1 MHMKLLLL
9 LPLAILTPLL
19 AACGGS
25 DGDPEKPN
33 VVAITTQIGDFAKN
47 VGGDRIDLTVL
58 LKPNQDAHDFD
69 FEPSQL
75 RYIAGADLILRN
87 GLGLDDF
94 LDDALENTDAAV
106 VAVTD
111 GSALRESSHDH
122 DEEEDDEEHEGH
134 GVDPHV
140 WLSVDNARVMV
151 ENVRDALIDLD
162 GNNADYYRDNATR
175 YLSTLDALDRDIQT
189 QVQSIPAACRKLV
202 TNHEVLGYFADA
214 YGFEL
219 VGSVIPSTVTDAQPS
234 AADVADIV
242 RKIRDE
248 DVPAI
253 FAESS
258 ANPAL
263 VQQVARESGI
273 KVVDDLYGDSLGP
286 TSSPGGTYDGMMREN
301 TRKIVEALKA
311 C

>member
-1 MHMKLLLL
+1 VRLLL
-9 LPLAILTPLL
+9 LPFALVMLLL
-19 AACGGS
+19 AGCSGDGGDS
-25 DGDPEKPN
+25 EKPN

-47 VGGDRIDLTVL
+47 IGGDRIDLTVL

-75 RYIAGADLILRN
+75 RDIAGADLILRN

-94 LDDALENTDAAV
+94 LDDALENTDAPV
-106 VAVTD
+106 VVVTE
-111 GSALRESSHDH
+111 GATLREGSHDH
-122 DEEEDDEEHEGH
+122 DEGEDEEEHEGH
-134 GVDPHV
+134 GTDPHV

-162 GNNADYYRDNATR
+162 SANADYYRENATR
-175 YLSTLDALDRDIQT
+175 YLSTLDALDRDIES
-189 QVQSIPAACRKLV
+189 QVQSVPAACRKLV
-202 TNHEVLGYFADA
+202 TNHEVLGYFAEA

-242 RKIRDE
+242 RKIRDQ

-263 VQQVARESGI
+263 VQQVAREANI

-286 TSSPGGTYDGMMREN
+286 ANSAGGTYESMMREN
-301 TRKIVEALKA
+301 TKKIVEALKA

>member
-1 MHMKLLLL
+1 MKLLLL
-9 LPLAILTPLL
+9 PFALLTLFF
-19 AACGGS
+19 AACSGGN
-25 DGDPEKPN
+25 GDSEKPN

-75 RYIAGADLILRN
+75 RGIAGADLILRN

-94 LDDALENTDAAV
+94 LDDALENTDAPV
-106 VAVTD
+106 VVVSEGA
-111 GSALRESSHDH
+111 SLRESSHDH
-122 DEEEDDEEHEGH
+122 DDDEGEEHEGH
-134 GVDPHV
+134 GADPHV
-140 WLSVDNARVMV
+140 WLSVENARVMV
-151 ENVRDALIDLD
+151 ENVRDALIDVD
-162 GNNADYYRDNATR
+162 TANADYYRDNATR
-175 YLSTLDALDRDIQT
+175 YLNTLDALDRDIQT
-189 QVQSIPAACRKLV
+189 LVQSVPTACRKLV
-202 TNHEVLGYFADA
+202 TNHEVLGYFTEA

-248 DVPAI
+248 DVLAI

-263 VQQVARESGI
+263 VQQVAREAGI

-286 TSSPGGTYDGMMREN
+286 ASSPGGTYEGMMREN
-301 TRKIVEALKA
+301 TRKIVEALRN

>member
-1 MHMKLLLL
+1 MRLFL
-9 LPLAILTPLL
+9 LPFALLMLLL
-19 AACGGS
+19 AACSGD
-25 DGDPEKPN
+25 DGDSDKPN

-75 RYIAGADLILRN
+75 RDIAGADLILRN

-94 LDDALENTDAAV
+94 LDDALENTDAP
-106 VAVTD
+106 VAIVSD
-111 GSALRESSHDH
+111 GAALREGSHDH
-122 DEEEDDEEHEGH
+122 EEGDDEEEHEGH
-134 GVDPHV
+134 GTDPHV

-162 GNNADYYRDNATR
+162 SANADYYRDNATR
-175 YLSTLDALDRDIQT
+175 YLGTLDALDRDIQT
-189 QVQSIPAACRKLV
+189 QVQSIPPACRKLV
-202 TNHEVLGYFADA
+202 TNHEVLGYFAEA

-263 VQQVARESGI
+263 VQQVAREAGI

-286 TSSPGGTYDGMMREN
+286 SNSAGGTYEGMMREN
-301 TRKIVEALKA
+301 TRNIVEALKA

>member
-1 MHMKLLLL
+1 M
-9 LPLAILTPLL
+9 AE
-19 AACGGS
+19 AA
-25 DGDPEKPN
+25 P
-33 VVAITTQIGDFAKN
+33 
-47 VGGDRIDLTVL
+47 
-58 LKPNQDAHDFD
+58 
-69 FEPSQL
+69 
-75 RYIAGADLILRN
+75 
-87 GLGLDDF
+87 
-94 LDDALENTDAAV
+94 
-106 VAVTD
+106 
-111 GSALRESSHDH
+111 
-122 DEEEDDEEHEGH
+122 EEHEGH

-242 RKIRDE
+242 RQRVVDRQRVGVEVEQPPDAANRGREVAPVDE
-248 DVPAI
+248 PERGVDV
-253 FAESS
+253 
-258 ANPAL
+258 
-263 VQQVARESGI
+263 VARVGQLDSAVPVRQVERPRVRRA
-273 KVVDDLYGDSLGP
+273 VVALDARHCAF
-286 TSSPGGTYDGMMREN
+286 TEE
-301 TRKIVEALKA
+301 VE
-311 C
+311 

>member
-1 MHMKLLLL
+1 MKLFLIALA
-9 LPLAILTPLL
+9 PLTLLL
-19 AACGGS
+19 AACGSDGSGS
-25 DGDPEKPN
+25 DRPN
-33 VVAITTQIGDFAKN
+33 VVAITTQIGDFARN
-47 VGGDRIDLTVL
+47 VGGDRINLTVL

-75 RYIAGADLILRN
+75 RNIAGADLILRN

-94 LDDALENTDAAV
+94 LDDALDNTDASV
-106 VAVTD
+106 VVVSEGA
-111 GSALRESSHDH
+111 SLREGNHDH
-122 DEEEDDEEHEGH
+122 REEDQDEHEGH
-134 GVDPHV
+134 GADPHV

-151 ENVRDALIDLD
+151 ENVRDALIELD
-162 GNNADYYRDNATR
+162 DANADYYRENATR
-175 YLSTLDALDRDIQT
+175 YLSTLEALDRHIQT
-189 QVQSIPAACRKLV
+189 QVQSVPVACRKLV

-214 YGFEL
+214 YGFEV

-242 RKIRDE
+242 RKIRDQ

-263 VQQVARESGI
+263 VQQVAREAGI

-286 TSSPGGTYDGMMREN
+286 ASSAGGTYEGMMREN
-301 TRKIVEALKA
+301 TRKIVEALKV

>member
-1 MHMKLLLL
+1 MKLLLL
-9 LPLAILTPLL
+9 SFALLALLL
-19 AACGGS
+19 AACSGEDS
-25 DGDPEKPN
+25 DSGKPN

-75 RYIAGADLILRN
+75 RDIAGADLILRN

-94 LDDALENTDAAV
+94 LDDALENTDAPV

-111 GSALRESSHDH
+111 GATLREGSHDH
-122 DEEEDDEEHEGH
+122 EEGEDEEHEGH
-134 GVDPHV
+134 GTDPHV

-151 ENVRDALIDLD
+151 ENLRDALIDLD
-162 GNNADYYRDNATR
+162 NANADYYRDNATR

-189 QVQSIPAACRKLV
+189 HVQSIPAACRKLV
-202 TNHEVLGYFADA
+202 TNHEVLGYFAEA

-263 VQQVARESGI
+263 VEQVAREAGI

-286 TSSPGGTYDGMMREN
+286 PSSAGGTYEGMMREN